1 MVVKCTGKIL
11 QILRTDNGGE
21 CTSHT
26 FETYLKS
33 EGVEHELTIPNM
45 PEQNGVAEHLNMTLM
60 ESVRSMLIGG
70 QLLKRF
76 WVEASSTGVYSR
88 KRSPIN
94 VIQEVTPYE
103 ALLGVKPKVNHFRIF
118 SCVAYAHICKEER
131 RKVTDCTI
139 DERKVFFSRDVIF
152 DESKTDAVEK
162 EVEQEKTIDNAEDN
176 ERESPV
182 LRQSTRERRP
192 PDYYGEYVNVTM
204 EDLPPEPTTVE
215 EALASPEH
223 KKWKKTM
230 NKEIESLKANKGFS
244 QKAEVDYDETFRPV
258 I

>member
-103 ALLGVKPKVNHFRIF
+103 ALLGVKPKETESEKLVNIEL
-118 SCVAYAHICKEER
+118 ICGNLSDPEP
-131 RKVTDCTI
+131 
-139 DERKVFFSRDVIF
+139 
-152 DESKTDAVEK
+152 TDAVEK